1 MKMFRISLIALFLA
15 LVAAVPQGSAIAGQA
30 AAAPAKA
37 KAAPAAPAADPIDI
51 NSATSAQLQ
60 ALPGVGDVYA
70 GKIIAGRPYKM
81 KTDLLNKKIV
91 PASTYNKIKGLII
104 AKQK

>member
-1 MKMFRISLIALFLA
+1 MKIFRIGLTALFLA
-15 LVAAVPQGSAIAGQA
+15 LVAAVPQGSAIASQA

-37 KAAPAAPAADPIDI
+37 KAATPAPAADPIDI

-70 GKIIAGRPYKM
+70 GKIIAGRPYKT
-81 KTDLLNKKIV
+81 KTDLLTKKIV
-91 PASTYNKIKGLII
+91 PASTYTKIKGLII

>member
-1 MKMFRISLIALFLA
+1 MKMFRLGLLALFLA
-15 LVAAVPQGSAIAGQA
+15 LVAAVPQGSAIAAQA

-70 GKIIAGRPYKM
+70 GKIIAGRPYKT
-81 KTDLLNKKIV
+81 KTDLLNKKVV